1 MMATM
6 EIIKR
11 AQMIRR
17 ISRFIF
23 FACMV
28 AIAGHAS
35 LAHTLPGRHSNDGNK
50 SIDSKMVARSRGT
63 IALKPEGVWVAL
75 EPTTGEAR
83 KSSLAARIGKL
94 RNNRRLYLV
103 IKDLHA
109 ENPPDVIYQVYLNLP
124 KDKKPNTEETRAIG
138 SVNFY
143 ASQYGAPRSDFF
155 FSYDVTDTLKNLL
168 ARKLL
173 NEPLIVTIIPTGEPA
188 GESVPTIGQI
198 QLIEQ

>member
-1 MMATM
+1 
-6 EIIKR
+6 
-11 AQMIRR
+11 MIRR
-17 ISRFIF
+17 TRRFIF
-23 FACMV
+23 LVCMV
-28 AIAGHAS
+28 AMAGHAS
-35 LAHTLPGRHSNDGNK
+35 LAHALPGRHGHDGTK
-50 SIDSKMVARSRGT
+50 SIDSKMVARSRGP
-63 IALKPEGVWVAL
+63 IALKPEGVRVAL
-75 EPTTGEAR
+75 EPATGEAR
-83 KSSLAARIGKL
+83 KSSLATRIGKL

-124 KDKKPNTEETRAIG
+124 KDKKTSTETRAIG

-173 NEPLIVTIIPTGEPA
+173 NEPLIVTIIPAGEPA
-188 GESVPTIGQI
+188 GDSVPTVGQI

>member
-1 MMATM
+1 MDGT
-6 EIIKR
+6 ER

-17 ISRFIF
+17 IRSFVF
-23 FACMV
+23 FAFV
-28 AIAGHAS
+28 AAMAGHAS
-35 LAHTLPGRHSNDGNK
+35 LAHTLPGSHDGSN
-50 SIDSKMVARSRGT
+50 SIDSKMVAKSRGP
-63 IALKPEGVWVAL
+63 IALKREGVRVAL
-75 EPTTGEAR
+75 EPATGETR

-94 RNNRRLYLV
+94 RHNRRLYLI

-124 KDKKPNTEETRAIG
+124 KDKKTGRQESHIVGT
-138 SVNFY
+138 VNFY

-173 NEPLIVTIIPTGEPA
+173 SEPLIVTIIPAAQPA
-188 GESVPTIGQI
+188 AGSVPTVGQI